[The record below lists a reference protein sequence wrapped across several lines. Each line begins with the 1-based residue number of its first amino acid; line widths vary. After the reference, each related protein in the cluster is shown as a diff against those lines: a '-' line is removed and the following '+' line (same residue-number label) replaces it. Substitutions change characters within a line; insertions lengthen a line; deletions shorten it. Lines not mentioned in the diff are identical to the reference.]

1 MHLYDKS
8 TVKKDFLDS
17 LKLEKNI
24 CRLIS
29 NCCTIILRKMQKVLD
44 KSPITYKG
52 LRCHKFCLTT
62 IEYSRD
68 MCPKS
73 PKKCQ
78 SLHKIS
84 RENLKNMWIFS
95 KNLHFRFCKNG
106 LKKRAALPWL
116 SGRVLFLFWCLNSVL
131 PQQSFIIYLAKVTS
145 RTNVWTFL
153 ALVATFNHLK
163 VAKSEITL
171 HFT

>member
-1 MHLYDKS
+1 MSNSLGH
-8 TVKKDFLDS
+8 TVV
-17 LKLEKNI
+17 
-24 CRLIS
+24 
-29 NCCTIILRKMQKVLD
+29 LRNLQKVLD
-44 KSPITYKG
+44 KGPISAKG
-52 LRCHKFCLTT
+52 LRCHRYSLAT
-62 IEYSRD
+62 IGYSRD
-68 MCPKS
+68 ICPKS
-73 PKKCQ
+73 PKNVSYCIRY
-78 SLHKIS
+78 L
-84 RENLKNMWIFS
+84 RENLENMWIFWW
-95 KNLHFRFCKNG
+95 NLHFRFCKNG

-171 HFT
+171 HFA